1 MRRLLYLFF
10 LFTEASVYAQPLLT
24 LQEAIR
30 TGLEQNFEI
39 RLARSGVDQAR
50 DGNTIGMAGFLPSLD
65 LNLSGN
71 MQSSNLSQ
79 RFASGLVVDR
89 PGVGS
94 TGVNGGLALN
104 WLFFDGGK
112 MFLTRKKLGRQL
124 TAAELRLENQV
135 LSFADSV
142 SAAYYQIVLA
152 ELELKVLEQSQK
164 SVEERLRLASEQQQ
178 IGTRPASDAL
188 QARMDA
194 IQLQSRM
201 LAQRKQIEIRKGA
214 LNLIIGREPDV
225 EFHPSDSVVIPEPA
239 AFQEYKNR
247 VLQKNPALRAQRE
260 GLEITRLE
268 MGEIR
273 SQMFPR
279 INLNMALNYQ
289 RNSSTAGFA
298 LYNRNMGPFA
308 GLNLSVPLFSGVPVR
323 QQLRMANREIKQ
335 GELQLKL
342 TENRLLFQLWRNIKN
357 LETWLESIENER
369 STLQLARENLRILQD
384 RFRMGATSSLEV
396 REAENQLE
404 NARLRMQQFRFQA
417 RISGNALLRLSAE
430 LDSAA
435 GK

>member
-1 MRRLLYLFF
+1 MRNAAIAAFF
-10 LFTEASVYAQPLLT
+10 LFPFSLRAQPELSLN
-24 LQEAIR
+24 EALKI
-30 TGLEQNFEI
+30 GLDQNFGI
-39 RLARSGVDQAR
+39 KLARNEVDQAL

-65 LNLSGN
+65 LNLGGN

-94 TGVNGGLALN
+94 TSINGGLALN

-124 TAAELRLENQV
+124 TAAELQMENQV
-135 LSFADSV
+135 LFFADSV
-142 SAAYYQIVLA
+142 SAAYYQVVLA
-152 ELELKVLEQSQK
+152 ELDLKVLEQSIR
-164 SVEERLRLASEQQQ
+164 SVEERLRLAGEQQR

-188 QARMDA
+188 QARMDV
-194 IQLQSRM
+194 IQLKNRI

-225 EFHPSDSVVIPEPA
+225 DFQPSDSVVIPEPA
-239 AFQEYKNR
+239 TFLDYKNR

-273 SQMFPR
+273 SLMFPR
-279 INLNMALNYQ
+279 INMNMALNYQ

-298 LYNRNMGPFA
+298 LYNRNVGPFA

-323 QQLRMANREIKQ
+323 QQLRMARREITQ
-335 GELQLKL
+335 AELQLKL

-357 LETWLESIENER
+357 LETWLESMENEQ
-369 STLQLARENLRILQD
+369 STLLIARENLRILQD
-384 RFRMGATSSLEV
+384 RFLVGAAGSLEV

-404 NARLRMQQFRFQA
+404 NAKLRLQQFRFQA

-430 LDSAA
+430 LDSAT

>member
-1 MRRLLYLFF
+1 MRRLLSLFF
-10 LFTEASVYAQPLLT
+10 LTWAFPSFTQPLLT

-30 TGLEQNFEI
+30 LGLEQNYEI

-50 DGNTIGMAGFLPSLD
+50 DGNTIGMAGFLPTLD

-71 MQSSNLSQ
+71 MQRSNLSQ

-164 SVEERLRLASEQQQ
+164 IVEERLRLASEQQQ

-239 AFQEYKNR
+239 AFQVYKNR

-260 GLEITRLE
+260 GLEIRRLE

-273 SQMFPR
+273 SLMFPR

-289 RNSSTAGFA
+289 QNSSTAGFA

-323 QQLRMANREIKQ
+323 QQLRMASREINQ

-357 LETWLESIENER
+357 LEIWLESMENER

-384 RFRMGATSSLEV
+384 RFRVGAAGSLEV

-404 NARLRMQQFRFQA
+404 NARLRMQQYRFQA

-430 LDSAA
+430 LDSAT

>member
-1 MRRLLYLFF
+1 MRRLLSLFF
-10 LFTEASVYAQPLLT
+10 LLGAFPSFTQPLLT

-30 TGLEQNFEI
+30 LGLEQNYEI

-71 MQSSNLSQ
+71 MQRSNLSQ

-164 SVEERLRLASEQQQ
+164 IVEERLRLASEQQQ

-239 AFQEYKNR
+239 AFQVYKNR

-260 GLEITRLE
+260 GLEIRRLE

-273 SQMFPR
+273 SLMFPR

-289 RNSSTAGFA
+289 QNSSTAGFA

-323 QQLRMANREIKQ
+323 QQLRMVSREINQ

-357 LETWLESIENER
+357 LEIWLESMENER
-369 STLQLARENLRILQD
+369 STLQIARENLRILQD
-384 RFRMGATSSLEV
+384 RFRVGAAGSLEV

-404 NARLRMQQFRFQA
+404 NARLRMQQYRFQA

-430 LDSAA
+430 LDSAT